1 MTKKIYIS
9 PSDQTENRYAWGNTN
24 EHAQCQR
31 IAEAEAAALRRS
43 GVEVK
48 LAAFGTTMAQ
58 RCAESDAWGADIHSC
73 VHTNA
78 FNGKVSGTRMFC
90 YSVPG
95 KGYDACRAVF
105 GQLAPLTPGTSENIQ
120 ANPRLYEVRNPAAP
134 SVYCECEFH
143 DSIQGAR
150 WIVEHTTDIGEA
162 IAKGLCEYLGAAY
175 VPARQEARRAC
186 PGRYPVPGPGGGLR
200 RPRQR
205 REDAGPPEKGRVH
218 RVCCGGHPVSAGC
231 QASRGSAAVPQTL
244 CFVYSPLY
252 FRRVARPPRMWRWAL
267 FSSSTSFTCRYS
279 ARLYAG
285 RRSDRSLCTVDLLT
299 PNFLAAER
307 TVARFSIR

>member
-58 RCAESDAWGADIHSC
+58 RCAESDAWGADIHNC

-175 VPARQEARRAC
+175 VPARQEAPKPAETTQGDTLYRSRWGPSPSAPTPRRCWTA
-186 PGRYPVPGPGGGLR
+186 
-200 RPRQR
+200 
-205 REDAGPPEKGRVH
+205 
-218 RVCCGGHPVSAGC
+218 
-231 QASRGSAAVPQTL
+231 
-244 CFVYSPLY
+244 
-252 FRRVARPPRMWRWAL
+252 
-267 FSSSTSFTCRYS
+267 
-279 ARLYAG
+279 
-285 RRSDRSLCTVDLLT
+285 
-299 PNFLAAER
+299 
-307 TVARFSIR
+307 